1 MIGVDNSGVYISGSA
16 IDIMGDLTHIIAAAH
31 KTLKAHYDKAFADEV
46 IVMAGKI
53 AMYLAESPES
63 SDKEKRS
70 EMAKIHAA
78 EIDKIAE
85 RYIKRRILKKGDMEG
100 LTIVCNKCHKKTPL
114 SEAHRFEWNGEGN
127 VWYLCDDCFAEVR
140 KEE

>member
-1 MIGVDNSGVYISGSA
+1 MIRVDNSDVYINGSA
-16 IDIMGDLTHIIAAAH
+16 IDIMEDLTHIIAAAH
-31 KTLKAHYDKAFADEV
+31 KTFKAHYDETFADEV

-63 SDKEKRS
+63 SGKEKRN

-78 EIDKIAE
+78 EIDKIIK
-85 RYIKRRILKKGDMEG
+85 RYVKRRITQDPKG
-100 LTIVCNKCHKKTPL
+100 LTVVCDKCNKKIPL
-114 SEAHRFEWNGEGN
+114 SESHKLEWNGEDN
-127 VWYLCDDCFAEVR
+127 VWYLCDECFAEVR

>member
-1 MIGVDNSGVYISGSA
+1 MIGLDNSDVYISGSA
-16 IDIMGDLTHIIAAAH
+16 IDIMEDLTHIIAAAH
-31 KTLKAHYDKAFADEV
+31 ETLKAHYDKAFADEA

-78 EIDKIAE
+78 EIEKIAE
-85 RYIKRRILKKGDMEG
+85 RYVKRRVTRSPKG
-100 LTIVCNKCHKKTPL
+100 LTVVCDKCNKKIPL

-127 VWYLCDDCFAEVR
+127 VWYLCDECFAEVR